1 MWEAPVAKPDTWSGC
16 VSTCYCGVVM
26 ARSIDDLKRLAAEKA
41 ALFLDGVRVL
51 GLGTGS
57 TAALFVDVV
66 GEMVQ
71 SGALRGLV
79 AIPTSIATEEQA
91 RELGI
96 PLTDL
101 EVHPRVDVTVDG
113 ADEVSRDL
121 DLIKGLG
128 GALAREKIVAS
139 ASRELIIVVDDSKLV
154 NALGEQ
160 SPLPVEVLP
169 FGWKTIE
176 PRLHELGAEPHLRC
190 QGGEP
195 FVTDQG
201 NYILDCI
208 FPAGIADPSA
218 TGQSIDSIPG
228 VIAQGMF
235 LRMADRVVVAGEGG
249 VRILE
254 RP

>member
-1 MWEAPVAKPDTWSGC
+1 
-16 VSTCYCGVVM
+16 M
-26 ARSIDDLKRLAAEKA
+26 AQSIDDLKRLAAEKA
-41 ALFLDGVRVL
+41 ALFLDGVRIL

-57 TAALFVDVV
+57 TTALFVGVV

-71 SGALRGLV
+71 SGALPDLV
-79 AIPTSIATEEQA
+79 AIPTSIATENQA
-91 RELGI
+91 RALGI

-101 EVHPRVDVTVDG
+101 EAHPRVDVTVDG
-113 ADEVSRDL
+113 ADEVSREL
-121 DLIKGLG
+121 DLIKGRG

-154 NALGEQ
+154 NTLGERL
-160 SPLPVEVLP
+160 PLPVEVLP

-176 PRLHELGAEPHLRC
+176 PRLQELGAEPHLRRE
-190 QGGEP
+190 GGEA
-195 FVTDQG
+195 FATDQG

-218 TGQSIDSIPG
+218 TAQSIDSIPG
-228 VIAQGMF
+228 VVAQGMF
-235 LRMADRVVVAGEGG
+235 LGMADRVVVAGEGG

>member
-1 MWEAPVAKPDTWSGC
+1 
-16 VSTCYCGVVM
+16 M

-71 SGALRGLV
+71 SGALGDLV
-79 AIPTSIATEEQA
+79 AIPTSVATENQA
-91 RELGI
+91 RDLEI
-96 PLTDL
+96 PLSDL
-101 EVHPRVDVTVDG
+101 ESHPRVDVTVDG
-113 ADEVSRDL
+113 ADEVSREL
-121 DLIKGLG
+121 DLIKGMG
-128 GALAREKIVAS
+128 GALAREKIVAG

-154 NALGEQ
+154 NALGEK

-176 PRLHELGAEPHLRC
+176 LRLQEVGAEPHLRR
-190 QGGEP
+190 QDGEP
-195 FVTDQG
+195 FATDQG

-208 FPAGIADPSA
+208 FPAGIVDAGA
-218 TGQSIDSIPG
+218 TAQTIDSIPG
-228 VIAQGMF
+228 VVAQGMF
-235 LRMADRVVVAGEGG
+235 LRMAERVVVAGEGG

>member
-1 MWEAPVAKPDTWSGC
+1 
-16 VSTCYCGVVM
+16 M

-71 SGALRGLV
+71 SGALGDLV
-79 AIPTSIATEEQA
+79 AIPTSVATENQA
-91 RELGI
+91 RDLGI
-96 PLTDL
+96 PLSDL
-101 EVHPRVDVTVDG
+101 ESHPRVDVTVDG
-113 ADEVSRDL
+113 ADEVSREL
-121 DLIKGLG
+121 DLIKGMG

-154 NALGEQ
+154 NALGEK

-169 FGWKTIE
+169 FGWRTIE
-176 PRLHELGAEPHLRC
+176 PRLQELGAEPHLRRAA
-190 QGGEP
+190 GAP
-195 FVTDQG
+195 FATDQG

-208 FPAGIADPSA
+208 FAAGIADPVA
-218 TGQSIDSIPG
+218 TAQSIDSIPG
-228 VIAQGMF
+228 VVAHGMF
-235 LRMADRVVVAGEGG
+235 LRMADRVIVAGKSG

>member
-1 MWEAPVAKPDTWSGC
+1 MT
-16 VSTCYCGVVM
+16 
-26 ARSIDDLKRLAAEKA
+26 RSIDDLKRLAAEKA
-41 ALFLDGVRVL
+41 ALFLGGVRVL

-57 TAALFVDVV
+57 TAAFFVDVV
-66 GEMVQ
+66 GEMFQ
-71 SGALRGLV
+71 QGALGDLV
-79 AIPTSIATEEQA
+79 AIPTSIAIENRA

-96 PLTDL
+96 PLSDL
-101 EVHPRVDVTVDG
+101 ESHPRVDVTVDG
-113 ADEVSRDL
+113 ADEVSREL

-139 ASRELIIVVDDSKLV
+139 ASRELIIIIDDSKLV
-154 NALGEQ
+154 NALGAQ

-169 FGWKTIE
+169 FGWKTVE
-176 PRLHELGAEPHLRC
+176 PRLQALGAEPHLRRVD
-190 QGGEP
+190 GEP
-195 FVTDQG
+195 FATDQG

-208 FPAGIADPSA
+208 FAAGIADPA
-218 TGQSIDSIPG
+218 AAAQAIDSIPG

-235 LRMADRVVVAGEGG
+235 LRMADRVIVAGKGG

>member
-1 MWEAPVAKPDTWSGC
+1 M
-16 VSTCYCGVVM
+16 
-26 ARSIDDLKRLAAEKA
+26 AAEKA
-41 ALFLDGVRVL
+41 ALFLDGVRIL

-57 TAALFVDVV
+57 TTALFVGVV

-71 SGALRGLV
+71 SGALPELV
-79 AIPTSIATEEQA
+79 AIPTSIATENQA
-91 RELGI
+91 RALGI

-101 EVHPRVDVTVDG
+101 EAHPRVDVTVDG
-113 ADEVSRDL
+113 ADEVSREL
-121 DLIKGLG
+121 DLIKGRG

-154 NALGEQ
+154 NTLGERL
-160 SPLPVEVLP
+160 PLPVEVLP

-176 PRLHELGAEPHLRC
+176 PRLQELGAEPHLRRE
-190 QGGEP
+190 GGEA
-195 FVTDQG
+195 FATDQG

-218 TGQSIDSIPG
+218 TAQSIDSIPG
-228 VIAQGMF
+228 VVAQGMF
-235 LRMADRVVVAGEGG
+235 LGMADRVVVAGAGG